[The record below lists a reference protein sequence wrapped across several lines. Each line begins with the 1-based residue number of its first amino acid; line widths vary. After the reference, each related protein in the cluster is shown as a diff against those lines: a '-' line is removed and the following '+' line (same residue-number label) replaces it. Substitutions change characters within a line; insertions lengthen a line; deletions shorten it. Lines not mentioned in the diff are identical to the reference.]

1 MQLSIISGGTCG
13 SNPST
18 HAGRPRLTTSF
29 GIIRGTD
36 GIIIDNGSGVQNV
49 VRHLQKE
56 KVERVLMLQ
65 SHLHADHTDGLP
77 QNSYLFQNKV
87 PVMGIWV
94 PKCEGA
100 DFRTVWE
107 QRFTP
112 HIWPVRPETFG
123 IAMPAQYT
131 LGSDLSNVGFL
142 PLGITTLRLNHP
154 GGSVAYRIPHE
165 RGQLDTAA
173 RSDQLLLVRDIPR
186 TLVCHRS
193 LPLLLPLPFTL
204 AQKNP
209 HTRWG

>member
-204 AQKNP
+204 A
-209 HTRWG
+209 